1 MPALLSCI
9 STADAPGRLVPVA
22 FGEVVNIECPFS
34 EVHMFMRSAGKVYPA
49 MATPGGALVF
59 LPGTGTVGVP
69 TTLGEPGFHLDRL
82 HMEVMGLGAG
92 H

>member
-9 STADAPGRLVPVA
+9 STADAPGRPVPVA

-34 EVHMFMRSAGKVYPA
+34 EVHMHMRSAGKVYPA
-49 MATPGGALVF
+49 MATRHGALVF

-69 TTLGEPGFHLDRL
+69 TTLGESGFRFDRL
-82 HMEVMGLGAG
+82 HMAAMRSG